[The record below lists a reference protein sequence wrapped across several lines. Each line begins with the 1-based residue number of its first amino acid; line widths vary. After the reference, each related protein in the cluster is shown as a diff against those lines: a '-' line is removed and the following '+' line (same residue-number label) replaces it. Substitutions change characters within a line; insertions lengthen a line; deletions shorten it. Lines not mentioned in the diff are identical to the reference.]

1 MRIGTGTG
9 VRNSLDPL
17 EYKIKSVEF
26 QSSAVSEPSRAE
38 QSRAEQ
44 FSALKL
50 ESSRATCAVRAIN
63 QDPVNQSRRIG
74 TGIELD

>member
-26 QSSAVSEPSRAE
+26 QSSAVSEP
-38 QSRAEQ
+38 SRAEQ

>member
-1 MRIGTGTG
+1 M
-9 VRNSLDPL
+9 RNSLDPL
-17 EYKIKSVEF
+17 ENQMNHKIKSDEF
-26 QSSAVSEPSRAE
+26 QSSAVSEP
-38 QSRAEQ
+38 SRAEQ